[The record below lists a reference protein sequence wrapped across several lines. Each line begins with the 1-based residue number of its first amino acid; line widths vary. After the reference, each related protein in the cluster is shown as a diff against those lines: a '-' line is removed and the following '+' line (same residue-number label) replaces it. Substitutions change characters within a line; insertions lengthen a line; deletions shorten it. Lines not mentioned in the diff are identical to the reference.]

1 MGYFRTLK
9 VYIIANSLCAK
20 VSFGKLLIHLGGA
33 QTLTFFDIYTK
44 WTRLLPLPTQRN
56 SNKIVTLAR
65 RVFPVMSDSFRTCTE
80 IGDHGAKVIR
90 SNSITV

>member
-33 QTLTFFDIYTK
+33 QTLTFVDIYQMDK
-44 WTRLLPLPTQRN
+44 AL
-56 SNKIVTLAR
+56 
-65 RVFPVMSDSFRTCTE
+65 SFANTE
-80 IGDHGAKVIR
+80 KQ
-90 SNSITV
+90 